1 MIKFYKLE
9 TRCDLLIVSY
19 ILIPGK
25 RLRNYQID
33 VSSEKPSVEQANVI
47 YSSSD
52 VAPEVIDVP
61 LDDEQTGRYVR
72 IRMAE
77 KEVLTICELEVY
89 G

>member
-1 MIKFYKLE
+1 M
-9 TRCDLLIVSY
+9 
-19 ILIPGK
+19 
-25 RLRNYQID
+25 
-33 VSSEKPSVEQANVI
+33 I

-52 VAPEVIDVP
+52 VAPEVIAVS

>member
-1 MIKFYKLE
+1 MCFIDSLVI
-9 TRCDLLIVSY
+9 C
-19 ILIPGK
+19 ILFLGK

-33 VSSEKPSVEQANVI
+33 VSSEKPSVEQANMI
-47 YSSSD
+47 HSSSD
-52 VAPEVIDVP
+52 VAPEVIAVS

>member
-1 MIKFYKLE
+1 MCEFIDSQVI
-9 TRCDLLIVSY
+9 C
-19 ILIPGK
+19 ILIPGS
-25 RLRNYQID
+25 RFRNYQID
-33 VSSEKPSVEQANVI
+33 VSTEKPSVENANTI

-52 VAPEVIDVP
+52 VAPEVNDVS

-77 KEVLTICELEVY
+77 TSHLTICELEVY